1 MPMLTDK
8 MNIGKI
14 NIIKKKA
21 AKVMLEFK
29 GGELHIRKFDIIKT
43 YLIHSITIA
52 QSQTKNL
59 KNKPLCGKKKKIN

>member
-1 MPMLTDK
+1 MLTDK
-8 MNIGKI
+8 MKIGKI

-29 GGELHIRKFDIIKT
+29 EGELHIRKFDIIKT
-43 YLIHSITIA
+43 YLIQAITIA

-59 KNKPLCGKKKKIN
+59 KK

>member
-1 MPMLTDK
+1 MLTDK

-29 GGELHIRKFDIIKT
+29 EGELHIRKFDIIKT
-43 YLIHSITIA
+43 YLIQAITIA
-52 QSQTKNL
+52 QNHVSKVS
-59 KNKPLCGKKKKIN
+59 